1 MLAMALKPFG
11 ERSFVGLMKLPAALL
26 TSPVS
31 GPLSSQIRCTIA
43 STAAASRMSTAWVLT
58 LPPRERAVSSS
69 TPPRLPQSQSSAPS
83 STYFA
88 AISLPRPVPPPV
100 MRMRL
105 PLRRPSLNMR
115 APGGGSPHSKSS
127 HRDVDEARFA
137 QLPDAQRPPRL
148 RPEPLVPGAVEAFQ
162 IGKQRAHG
170 QQVRLARA
178 QCLQQLVDVVEHI
191 LCRNP
196 GCLREHH
203 AASGAGAAH
212 AGCASGGAYD
222 ATPLPNDQFS
232 FATSTR

>member
-43 STAAASRMSTAWVLT
+43 STAAASRMSTGWVLT
-58 LPPRERAVSSS
+58 LPPRDLAVSSR

-100 MRMRL
+100 TRMRL

-127 HRDVDEARFA
+127 HRDVDDFA
-137 QLPDAQRPPRL
+137 PLPDAQRPPRL
-148 RPEPLVPGAVEAFQ
+148 RSEPLVPGVVETFQ
-162 IGKQRAHG
+162 IGKQHARG
-170 QQVRLARA
+170 EQVRLARA
-178 QCLQQLVDVVEHI
+178 QRPEQLVDLVQDLFRARSARLRVEH
-191 LCRNP
+191 
-196 GCLREHH
+196 G
-203 AASGAGAAH
+203 AAFAAAAH
-212 AGCASGGAYD
+212 AVCASA
-222 ATPLPNDQFS
+222 DQFS
-232 FATSTR
+232 FAISTRLIHAS